1 MSRKGNC
8 WDNVVAESL
17 FASLKKERVQWRQ
30 YPTRHAVQQDV
41 LDYISMFYNSQC
53 FTITND
59 CIRNWTINWTI
70 AVRVITN
77 QTSLK

>member
-30 YPTRHAVQQDV
+30 YPARHTVQQDV
-41 LDYISMFYNSQC
+41 LDYISMFYNSQ
-53 FTITND
+53 FL
-59 CIRNWTINWTI
+59 
-70 AVRVITN
+70 
-77 QTSLK
+77 Q